1 MLDHLPP
8 STQPLATMLDEAE
21 PSSSAK
27 PSNSF
32 LVLSSDDDDDKAAN
46 EDLSVKIVEKVLLMR
61 ATKLVPDAVVHWFF
75 LLVKKRKR
83 LHC

>member
-8 STQPLATMLDEAE
+8 STQPLATMLDEVE
-21 PSSSAK
+21 PSGSTK
-27 PSNSF
+27 PLNSF